1 MDRSGRL
8 APSSPGRVAMA
19 VAVALLAGCTMCPDP
34 FDYSGPVP
42 NGSAPQNDFRAR
54 SNGILPID
62 AAPKPW
68 PPIVRTPGGKHDA
81 IARADG
87 GTTGARRR
95 EPTLAVPEAAV
106 ATVIAE
112 SDEATEE
119 AVSVLVAETDA
130 ADPLP
135 PAHVDVDDDAMPLAA
150 EAADTNAAG
159 DPDLDEDPVSEGETD
174 AEPFLAAAAVQDEV
188 ESPVMPEPEDAD
200 TPSSL
205 PETPGWRR
213 RR

>member
-1 MDRSGRL
+1 MDRAGRL

-19 VAVALLAGCTMCPDP
+19 AAVALLSGCTMCPDP

-68 PPIVRTPGGKHDA
+68 PPIVRTPGGEHDA
-81 IARADG
+81 IAHADG
-87 GTTGARRR
+87 GTTVARRR

-119 AVSVLVAETDA
+119 SVSVLVAETDA
-130 ADPLP
+130 SDPLP
-135 PAHVDVDDDAMPLAA
+135 PARVDVDDEAMPLAA
-150 EAADTNAAG
+150 EPSDTDAAV
-159 DPDLDEDPVSEGETD
+159 DPDLDEGPVSEGETH
-174 AEPFLAAAAVQDEV
+174 AEPVVAAAAE
-188 ESPVMPEPEDAD
+188 EGEAEPPVVGPPAAA
-200 TPSSL
+200 TPPSL